1 MKLLLSAIG
10 VFMATGLCA
19 QEFQPDI
26 NKLIAQSPWAKVKKD
41 TLKPRLLPR
50 TMDLNM
56 LGLNAM
62 KRKPGVHALPQDGM
76 PCIVPDTNSIAAMP
90 NAAKAIPV
98 PPANRMPNAATNRRT
113 PPAPEGETRAAEV
126 R

>member
-26 NKLIAQSPWAKVKKD
+26 DKMIAQSPWAKVKKD
-41 TLKPRLLPR
+41 TAKPRFLPR
-50 TMDLNM
+50 AMDLNM
-56 LGLNAM
+56 LGLKAM
-62 KRKPGVHALPQDGM
+62 QRKPGVYAMPQDGM
-76 PCIVPDTNSIAAMP
+76 PCIVPDTNDIAAMP

-98 PPANRMPNAATNRRT
+98 PPANRMPNAAPNRRPL
-113 PPAPEGETRAAEV
+113 PPAKEWSK
-126 R
+126 